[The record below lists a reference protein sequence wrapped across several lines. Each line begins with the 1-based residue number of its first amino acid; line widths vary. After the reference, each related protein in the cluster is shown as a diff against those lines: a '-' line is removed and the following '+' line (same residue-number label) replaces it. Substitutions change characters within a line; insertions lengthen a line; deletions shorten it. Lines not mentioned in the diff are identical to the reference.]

1 MRRIGAIAWLTFSE
15 GVRMRIVLVSLVVL
29 AFLVLRMPFALRGDE
44 TLTGRLQNFLAYSLG
59 AISLLLS
66 VATIF
71 FSCAT
76 LTNEIKER
84 SIHLVV
90 TKPVS
95 RFQILLGK
103 WLGVNLLNLLIV
115 VLCGVTVYGFACFI
129 RSRPEQ
135 FARDRLQVRDV
146 VWTARIASRP
156 VVPEKEIAEA
166 AARQIHEQARLG
178 EIDPNNQSGL
188 LVERITELM
197 NRWRNLAPG
206 EIREFR
212 FQNLAPPET
221 GDTVIQVRYKARGTP
236 LPGDE
241 LVPIGWLF
249 FDPDSGTPLHSPVL
263 TRERSG
269 DTHQFLVQATPVI
282 RNGVAVLQVANPT
295 PPEVGTGVFFDG
307 DDSLQLLYKAASFE
321 SNYVKALLIIVLRLA
336 LLSAIGIFFGVF
348 VSFPVACLCTCA
360 FYLICI
366 AMPFVLEAI
375 GANLTIVSPKY
386 DPYGV
391 LGPGLRAF
399 LVPFMRF
406 AFPDFNQYDGVNSL
420 VDGTYIP
427 FSLMAWCLARTL
439 LYGGVLLLLPGWLIF
454 SRREIAEVIV

>member
-1 MRRIGAIAWLTFSE
+1 MRRVCAVAWLTFCE
-15 GVRMRIVLVSLVVL
+15 GVRMRIVLVSLIVL
-29 AFLVLRMPFALRGDE
+29 VFLVLRMPFALRGDE

-59 AISLLLS
+59 ALSLLLS

-76 LTNEIKER
+76 LTNEIRER

-115 VLCGVTVYGFACFI
+115 VLCGLAIYGFACFI

-146 VWTARIASRP
+146 VWTARVASAP
-156 VVPEKEIAEA
+156 VVPEKEIADA
-166 AARQIHEQARLG
+166 ATQQVRAQERLG
-178 EIDPNNQSGL
+178 EIDPNHESAVLG
-188 LVERITELM
+188 ERLNELIT
-197 NRWRNLAPG
+197 RWRTIAPG
-206 EIREFR
+206 EDRVYR
-212 FQNLAPPET
+212 FENLSPPDT
-221 GDTVIQVRYKARGTP
+221 GDTVIQVRFKARGTP

-241 LVPIGWLF
+241 LVPIGWVF
-249 FDPDSGTPLHSPVL
+249 CDPENGAWLHPPRL

-269 DTHQFLVQATPVI
+269 DTHQFLVHAAPVV
-282 RNGVAVLQVANPT
+282 RDGTAVLQVFNPCL
-295 PPEVGTGVFFDG
+295 PEVGTSVYFDG
-307 DDSLQLLYKAASFE
+307 DDSLQLLYKVSSFE
-321 SNYVKALLIIVLRLA
+321 GNYGKALLIILLRLA
-336 LLSAIGIFFGVF
+336 LLSAVGIFFGVF
-348 VSFPVACLCTCA
+348 VSFPVACLCTSS

-375 GANLTIVSPKY
+375 GANLQMVAPSY

-391 LGPGLRAF
+391 IGPHLRAF
-399 LVPFMRF
+399 LVPFLWL
-406 AFPDFNQYDGVNSL
+406 AFPDFTHYDGVNQL
-420 VDGTYIP
+420 VDGTYLP
-427 FSLMAWCLARTL
+427 LSLLAYCVLRTL
-439 LYGGVLLLLPGWLIF
+439 IYGGALLLLLGWLIF